1 MLTDARA
8 VRQVRDDL
16 KAAATAAGG
25 AATAAYAGVA
35 GVSGVAGDHLRGAAT
50 AAYAGVAGV
59 SGVAGERLRGAVL
72 FLSGAALSLCS
83 RIASKVGSL
92 VQKSFQTE
100 ETTSKKPKAKGRKE
114 KS

>member
-8 VRQVRDDL
+8 VRQVRDEL

-35 GVSGVAGDHLRGAAT
+35 GVSGVAG
-50 AAYAGVAGV
+50 
-59 SGVAGERLRGAVL
+59 ERLRGAAL
-72 FLSGAALSLCS
+72 FLGGAAVSLCS
-83 RIASKVGSL
+83 LIASKVGSL

-100 ETTSKKPKAKGRKE
+100 EAASKKPKAKGRK
-114 KS
+114 